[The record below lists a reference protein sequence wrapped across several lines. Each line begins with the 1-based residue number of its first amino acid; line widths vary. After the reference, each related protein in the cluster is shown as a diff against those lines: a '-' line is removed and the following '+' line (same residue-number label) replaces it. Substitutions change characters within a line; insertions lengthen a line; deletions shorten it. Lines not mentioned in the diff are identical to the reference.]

1 MDSANLK
8 RQKINK
14 FGFIWGVTVMKILNF
29 GSCNIDFVYNL
40 DHIVAIGETE
50 TSNSMQVFPGG
61 KGLNQSVALAKAG
74 MEVYHAG
81 CIGTD
86 GEMLTDVLESNG
98 ADISNIKKVDEKTGH
113 AVIQVSR
120 NGDNSI
126 FLYSGSN
133 AKITEEFVDE
143 VLDKFQK
150 GDMLLL
156 QNEINKIDYIIEK
169 AYKKGMC
176 IIFNPSPYNDEI
188 KNLDFNMLSYII
200 INEVEM
206 SEFTQCDNP
215 KDGLKYFAKNY
226 PKLKIIITLG
236 SEGSIYSDTE
246 KVVFQPSFKVN
257 AIDTTAAGDT
267 FTGYFFAQTAMG
279 NTVEKSLKIASVA
292 SAIAVSR
299 KGASVSIPMLNEVL
313 AAENSFQ
320 SS

>member
-1 MDSANLK
+1 
-8 RQKINK
+8 
-14 FGFIWGVTVMKILNF
+14 MKILNF
-29 GSCNIDFVYNL
+29 GSCNIDFVYKL
-40 DHIVAIGETE
+40 DHIVTVGETE

-98 ADISNIKKVDEKTGH
+98 VDISNIKKVDEKTGH
-113 AVIQVSR
+113 AIIQVS
-120 NGDNSI
+120 NKGDNSI

-169 AYKKGMC
+169 AYKKGMY

-206 SEFTQCDNP
+206 SELTQCDNP

-236 SEGSIYSDTE
+236 SEGSMYSDTE

-279 NTVEKSLKIASVA
+279 NSVENSLKIASVA
-292 SAIAVSR
+292 SAIVVSR

-313 AAENSFQ
+313 ATEKLLPNS
-320 SS
+320 

>member
-50 TSNSMQVFPGG
+50 TSNSMQVFTGG

-86 GEMLTDVLESNG
+86 GEMLTDVLKSNG
-98 ADISNIKKVDEKTGH
+98 VDISNIKNVDEKTGH

-133 AKITEEFVDE
+133 A
-143 VLDKFQK
+143 
-150 GDMLLL
+150 
-156 QNEINKIDYIIEK
+156 NIEK

-200 INEVEM
+200 LNEVEM
-206 SEFTQCDNP
+206 SELTQCDNP
-215 KDGLKYFAKNY
+215 KDGLKYFSKNY
-226 PKLKIIITLG
+226 PKLKIVLTLG
-236 SEGSIYSDTE
+236 SEGSMYSDTE

-279 NTVEKSLKIASVA
+279 NSIEKSLKIASVA

>member
-1 MDSANLK
+1 
-8 RQKINK
+8 
-14 FGFIWGVTVMKILNF
+14 MKILNF
-29 GSCNIDFVYNL
+29 GSCNIDFVYKL
-40 DHIVAIGETE
+40 DHIVTIGETE

-98 ADISNIKKVDEKTGH
+98 VDISNIKKVDEKTGH
-113 AVIQVSR
+113 AIIQVS
-120 NGDNSI
+120 NKGDNSI

-169 AYKKGMC
+169 AYKKGMY

-206 SEFTQCDNP
+206 SALTQCDNP

-236 SEGSIYSDTE
+236 SEGSMYSDTE

-279 NTVEKSLKIASVA
+279 NSVENSLKIASVA
-292 SAIAVSR
+292 SAIVVSR

-313 AAENSFQ
+313 ATEKLLPNS
-320 SS
+320 

>member
-1 MDSANLK
+1 
-8 RQKINK
+8 
-14 FGFIWGVTVMKILNF
+14 MKILNF
-29 GSCNIDFVYNL
+29 GSCNIDFVYKL
-40 DHIVAIGETE
+40 DHIVTIGETE

-98 ADISNIKKVDEKTGH
+98 VDISNIKKVDEKTGH
-113 AVIQVSR
+113 AIIQVS
-120 NGDNSI
+120 NKGDNSI

-169 AYKKGMC
+169 AYKKGMY

-206 SEFTQCDNP
+206 SELTQCDNP
-215 KDGLKYFAKNY
+215 KDSLKYFAKNY

-236 SEGSIYSDTE
+236 SEGSMYSDTE

-279 NTVEKSLKIASVA
+279 NSVENSLKIASVA
-292 SAIAVSR
+292 SAIVVSR

-313 AAENSFQ
+313 ATEKLLPNS
-320 SS
+320 

>member
-1 MDSANLK
+1 MSY
-8 RQKINK
+8 
-14 FGFIWGVTVMKILNF
+14 T
-29 GSCNIDFVYNL
+29 
-40 DHIVAIGETE
+40 
-50 TSNSMQVFPGG
+50 
-61 KGLNQSVALAKAG
+61 
-74 MEVYHAG
+74 
-81 CIGTD
+81 
-86 GEMLTDVLESNG
+86 
-98 ADISNIKKVDEKTGH
+98 NIKKSRRKTGH
-113 AVIQVSR
+113 AFIQVSR
-120 NGDNSI
+120 NGDNRFSFI
-126 FLYSGSN
+126 PVQ
-133 AKITEEFVDE
+133 AKITEKFVDE

-176 IIFNPSPYNDEI
+176 IIFNPSPYNDKI
-188 KNLDFNMLSYII
+188 KKIDFNMLSYII
-200 INEVEM
+200 INEVET
-206 SEFTQCDNP
+206 SELTQCDNP

-236 SEGSIYSDTE
+236 SEGSMYGDTE
-246 KVVFQPSFKVN
+246 KVVFQPSFKVK

>member
-1 MDSANLK
+1 
-8 RQKINK
+8 
-14 FGFIWGVTVMKILNF
+14 MKILNF
-29 GSCNIDFVYNL
+29 GSCNIDFVYKL
-40 DHIVAIGETE
+40 DHIVTIGETE

-86 GEMLTDVLESNG
+86 GKMLTDVLESNG
-98 ADISNIKKVDEKTGH
+98 VDISNIKKVDEKTGH
-113 AVIQVSR
+113 AIIQVS
-120 NGDNSI
+120 NKGDNSI

-169 AYKKGMC
+169 AYKKGMY

-206 SEFTQCDNP
+206 SELTQCDNP

-236 SEGSIYSDTE
+236 SEGSMYSDTE

-279 NTVEKSLKIASVA
+279 NSVENSLKIASVA
-292 SAIAVSR
+292 SAIVVSR

-313 AAENSFQ
+313 ATEKLLPNS
-320 SS
+320 

>member
-1 MDSANLK
+1 
-8 RQKINK
+8 
-14 FGFIWGVTVMKILNF
+14 
-29 GSCNIDFVYNL
+29 
-40 DHIVAIGETE
+40 
-50 TSNSMQVFPGG
+50 
-61 KGLNQSVALAKAG
+61 

-86 GEMLTDVLESNG
+86 GEMLADVLESNG
-98 ADISNIKKVDEKTGH
+98 VDISNIKKVDEKTGH
-113 AVIQVSR
+113 AIIQVS
-120 NGDNSI
+120 NKGDNSI

-169 AYKKGMC
+169 AYKKGMY

-206 SEFTQCDNP
+206 SELTQCDNP

-236 SEGSIYSDTE
+236 SEGSMYSDTE

-279 NTVEKSLKIASVA
+279 NSVENSLKIASVA
-292 SAIAVSR
+292 SAIVVSR

-313 AAENSFQ
+313 ATEKLLPNS
-320 SS
+320 

>member
-1 MDSANLK
+1 
-8 RQKINK
+8 
-14 FGFIWGVTVMKILNF
+14 MKILNF
-29 GSCNIDFVYNL
+29 GSCNIDFVYKL
-40 DHIVAIGETE
+40 DHIVTIGETE

-98 ADISNIKKVDEKTGH
+98 VDISNIKKVDEKTGH
-113 AVIQVSR
+113 AIIQVS
-120 NGDNSI
+120 NKGDNSI

-169 AYKKGMC
+169 AYKKGMY

-206 SEFTQCDNP
+206 SELTQCDNP

-236 SEGSIYSDTE
+236 SEGSMYSDTE

-279 NTVEKSLKIASVA
+279 NSVENSLKIASVA
-292 SAIAVSR
+292 SAIVVSR
-299 KGASVSIPMLNEVL
+299 KGSSVSIPMLNEVL
-313 AAENSFQ
+313 ATEKLLPNS
-320 SS
+320 

>member
-1 MDSANLK
+1 
-8 RQKINK
+8 
-14 FGFIWGVTVMKILNF
+14 MKILNF
-29 GSCNIDFVYNL
+29 GSCNIDFVYKL
-40 DHIVAIGETE
+40 DHVVTIGETE

-98 ADISNIKKVDEKTGH
+98 VDISNIKKVDEKTGH
-113 AVIQVSR
+113 AIIQVS
-120 NGDNSI
+120 NKGDNSI

-169 AYKKGMC
+169 AYKKGMY

-206 SEFTQCDNP
+206 SELTQCDNP

-236 SEGSIYSDTE
+236 SEGSMYSDTE

-279 NTVEKSLKIASVA
+279 NSVENSLKIASVA
-292 SAIAVSR
+292 SAIVVSR

-313 AAENSFQ
+313 ATEKLLPNS
-320 SS
+320 

>member
-1 MDSANLK
+1 
-8 RQKINK
+8 
-14 FGFIWGVTVMKILNF
+14 MKILNF
-29 GSCNIDFVYNL
+29 GSCNIDFVYKL
-40 DHIVAIGETE
+40 DHIVTIGETE

-98 ADISNIKKVDEKTGH
+98 VDISNIKKVDEKTGH
-113 AVIQVSR
+113 AIIQVS
-120 NGDNSI
+120 NKGDNSI

-169 AYKKGMC
+169 AYKKGMY

-206 SEFTQCDNP
+206 SELTQCDNP

-236 SEGSIYSDTE
+236 SEGSMYSDTE
-246 KVVFQPSFKVN
+246 KVVFQPSFKVK

-279 NTVEKSLKIASVA
+279 NSVENSLKIASVA
-292 SAIAVSR
+292 SAIVVSR

-313 AAENSFQ
+313 ATEKLLPNS
-320 SS
+320 

>member
-1 MDSANLK
+1 
-8 RQKINK
+8 
-14 FGFIWGVTVMKILNF
+14 MKILNF
-29 GSCNIDFVYNL
+29 GSCNIDFVYKL
-40 DHIVAIGETE
+40 DHIVTIGETE
-50 TSNSMQVFPGG
+50 TSNLMQVFPGG

-98 ADISNIKKVDEKTGH
+98 VDISNIKKVAEKTGH
-113 AVIQVSR
+113 AIIQVSSK
-120 NGDNSI
+120 GDNSI
-126 FLYSGSN
+126 FLYPGSN

-169 AYKKGMC
+169 AYKKEMC

-188 KNLDFNMLSYII
+188 KNIDFNMLSYII

-206 SEFTQCDNP
+206 SELTQCDNP

-236 SEGSIYSDTE
+236 SEGSMYGDTE
-246 KVVFQPSFKVN
+246 KVVFQPSFKVK

-279 NTVEKSLKIASVA
+279 NSVENSLKIASVA

-313 AAENSFQ
+313 ATENLLPNS
-320 SS
+320 

>member
-86 GEMLTDVLESNG
+86 GEMLTDVLKSNG
-98 ADISNIKKVDEKTGH
+98 VDISNIKNVDEKTGH

-126 FLYSGSN
+126 FLYPGSN
-133 AKITEEFVDE
+133 AKITEKFVDE

-169 AYKKGMC
+169 AYKKGMY

-206 SEFTQCDNP
+206 SELTQCDNP

-236 SEGSIYSDTE
+236 SEGSMYSDTE

-279 NTVEKSLKIASVA
+279 NSVENSLKIASVA
-292 SAIAVSR
+292 SAIVVSR

-313 AAENSFQ
+313 ATEKLLPNS
-320 SS
+320 